1 VKGTAGV
8 RLVRTGL
15 DARGRSTVASDAL
28 VDASELP
35 TGRVLHALWRSDAVA
50 SAPHAGDE
58 PGLFPAAGG
67 ARFWVFT
74 VRAHE
79 PDGAAHG
86 LHRTATVDLGFVVSG
101 VLTMELEDGTTVD
114 LNPGD
119 AYVQNGTSHAWHN
132 RGDVD
137 ATIVLSVL
145 GV

>member
-8 RLVRTGL
+8 RLVQTGL
-15 DARGRSTVASDAL
+15 DARGRSTVVSDAL

-137 ATIVLSVL
+137 TTIVLSVL